1 VKFKRK
7 YEPVSLLLS
16 FVEVQRILQEYKLNK
31 FDEDPEVKI
40 TNL

>member
-1 VKFKRK
+1 MSRF
-7 YEPVSLLLS
+7 LLLS